1 MRPER
6 GAAFATPAGPMWPPG
21 NADDFVA
28 VRKEEQMKAR
38 ARAGARL
45 LAVGCAA
52 AVVGGLMPTSSTS
65 GSASPARLGS
75 VPSQCHPAV
84 LAGGGGFLANFTTVC
99 EVASTLPANG
109 DLGPRGIAVV
119 PATVGRLV
127 AGDVLVSNSN
137 NRNNVPGTGATIV
150 EISPKT
156 GGLSLFANVAAQ
168 THAPVGLT
176 AALAVFD
183 DGYVVV
189 GSLPRT
195 KATAETSTA
204 GALYI
209 LNSRGRLVQTISG
222 DYISGPWD
230 MASYDGGHFGVLF
243 VTNVMPGSGARV
255 VHNGD
260 VVRLVLD
267 LATSPPTVVQHVVIA
282 SGFEEVTGP
291 AARVN
296 GPTGLALASNG
307 TVYVADTLADRLA
320 AIPDGISRSTSAST
334 GNTVTSGDFL
344 EGPLGLVQ
352 APDGDLLSTNAGNG
366 QIVESTVHGGPGFL
380 FGDQPEWPTVDS
392 SGSVPGSGALFGLA
406 VQPGAKGVYFV
417 DNLTNSL
424 DIFM

>member
-1 MRPER
+1 
-6 GAAFATPAGPMWPPG
+6 
-21 NADDFVA
+21 
-28 VRKEEQMKAR
+28 MKAR

-45 LAVGCAA
+45 LAVGCVA
-52 AVVGGLMPTSSTS
+52 AVIGCLMPISSTS
-65 GSASPARLGS
+65 GSAFPARLGS

-84 LAGGGGFLANFTTVC
+84 LAGAGGFLANFTTVC
-99 EVASTLPANG
+99 EVTSTVPADG
-109 DLGPRGIAVV
+109 DLGPHGITVV

-127 AGDVLVSNSN
+127 AGDVLISNSN

-156 GGLSLFANVAAQ
+156 GGLRLFANVAAQ

-176 AALAVFD
+176 AALAVFH
-183 DGYVVV
+183 DGYVIV
-189 GSLPRT
+189 GSLPWT

-222 DYISGPWD
+222 DDISGPWD

-243 VTNVMPGSGARV
+243 FTNLMPGAGASAGKV

-267 LATSPPTVVQHVVIA
+267 LVTSPPTVVQHVVIA
-282 SGFEEVTGP
+282 SGFAEMTGP
-291 AARVN
+291 AAHVN
-296 GPTGLALASNG
+296 GPTGLVYAPNG
-307 TVYVADTLADRLA
+307 TIYVADTLADRIA
-320 AIPDGISRSTSAST
+320 AIPDGMFRSTNAGT
-334 GNTVTSGDFL
+334 GSTVTSGDFL

-366 QIVESTVHGGPGFL
+366 QIVESTLYGGPGFL

-417 DNLTNSL
+417 DNLTHSL
-424 DIFM
+424 DLFM

>member
-1 MRPER
+1 
-6 GAAFATPAGPMWPPG
+6 
-21 NADDFVA
+21 
-28 VRKEEQMKAR
+28 
-38 ARAGARL
+38 
-45 LAVGCAA
+45 
-52 AVVGGLMPTSSTS
+52 MPISSTS
-65 GSASPARLGS
+65 GSAILARPRYL

-84 LAGGGGFLANFTTVC
+84 LAGSGRFLANFTTVC
-99 EVASTLPANG
+99 QVASTVPADG
-109 DLGPRGIAVV
+109 DLGPHGIAVV
-119 PATVGRLV
+119 PARVGRLM
-127 AGDVLVSNSN
+127 AGDVLISNSN

-156 GGLSLFANVAAQ
+156 GGLRLFANVAVQ
-168 THAPVGLT
+168 THAPVGPT
-176 AALAVFD
+176 AAFAVFH

-195 KATAETSTA
+195 EATAETSTA

-209 LNSRGRLVQTISG
+209 LNSRGRLVRTISG
-222 DYISGPWD
+222 DDISGPWD

-243 VTNVMPGSGARV
+243 FTNLMPGAGTSGARV

-267 LATSPPTVVQHVVIA
+267 LVSSPPTVVQHVVIA
-282 SGFEEVTGP
+282 SGFGEVAGP

-296 GPTGLALASNG
+296 GPTGLALARNG

-320 AIPDGISRSTSAST
+320 AIPDSLARSTSAGT
-334 GNTVTSGDFL
+334 GNTVTSGEFL

-366 QIVESTVHGGPGFL
+366 QIVESLPHGGPGFL

-417 DNLTNSL
+417 DNLTRSL

>member
-1 MRPER
+1 M
-6 GAAFATPAGPMWPPG
+6 TK
-21 NADDFVA
+21 V
-28 VRKEEQMKAR
+28 R

-52 AVVGGLMPTSSTS
+52 AVVAGFTVIPPTS
-65 GSASPARLGS
+65 GSSFPARLS
-75 VPSQCHPAV
+75 SLVPSQCHPAV
-84 LAGGGGFLANFTTVC
+84 LAGGGGFLGNFTTVC
-99 EVASTLPANG
+99 EVASTVPANG
-109 DLGPRGIAVV
+109 DLGPHGVAVV

-137 NRNNVPGTGATIV
+137 NRNNVRGTGATIV
-150 EISPKT
+150 EISAKT

-176 AALAVFD
+176 AALAVFH

-209 LNSRGRLVQTISG
+209 LDSRGRLVQTISG
-222 DYISGPWD
+222 DDISGPWD
-230 MASYDGGHFGVLF
+230 MASYDEGHFGVLF
-243 VTNVMPGSGARV
+243 ITNVMPGTGTSASRV

-260 VVRLVLD
+260 VVRIVLD
-267 LATSPPTVVQHVVIA
+267 LATSPPSVVHHVVIA
-282 SGFEEVTGP
+282 SGFGEVTGP

-320 AIPDGISRSTSAST
+320 AIPDGISRSTTAGT
-334 GNTVTSGDFL
+334 GNTVTSGEFL

-366 QIVESTVHGGPGFL
+366 QIVESLPHGGPGFL

-392 SGSVPGSGALFGLA
+392 SGSGPGSGALFGLA

-417 DNLTNSL
+417 DNRTHSL